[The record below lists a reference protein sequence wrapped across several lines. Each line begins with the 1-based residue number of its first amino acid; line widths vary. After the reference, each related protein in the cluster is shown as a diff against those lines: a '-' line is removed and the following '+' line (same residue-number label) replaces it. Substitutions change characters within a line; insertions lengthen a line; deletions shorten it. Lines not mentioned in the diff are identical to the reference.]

1 MIVLDEQR
9 IFNVHYSVKRDL
21 SDIKKKILTIAMA
34 YLWTPYNQRND
45 VFNFESL
52 TKRQKI
58 DFLINFSFSKHY
70 RQPAKIGSNFL
81 ISAYSGNIIIL
92 WLKSKNEI
100 VLQTGCLNRLFVPKI
115 FHERRDKNFLKHLIF
130 KKNIHLKKI
139 F

>member
-1 MIVLDEQR
+1 
-9 IFNVHYSVKRDL
+9 
-21 SDIKKKILTIAMA
+21 MA
-34 YLWTPYNQRND
+34 YLWNPYNPRKD
-45 VFNFESL
+45 AVFNFESL

-70 RQPAKIGSNFL
+70 QQPAKIGSNFL